1 MIKTAGELLAAGAL
15 RTKVVEVCGT
25 QVTIRELSVRQRA
38 GLSKVEKERAAAY
51 IVQQAVIGQDGQA
64 LFADT
69 ALDQLESL
77 RPELV
82 DGIAA
87 AVMRMSVPETT
98 EGKD

>member
-1 MIKTAGELLAAGAL
+1 MIKSAAELLAAGAL
-15 RTKVVEVCGT
+15 RTKVVEVCGM

-38 GLSKVEKERAAAY
+38 GLTKVEKERAAAY
-51 IVQQAVIGQDGQA
+51 IVQHAVVGPDGQA

-69 ALDQLESL
+69 ALEQLEGL